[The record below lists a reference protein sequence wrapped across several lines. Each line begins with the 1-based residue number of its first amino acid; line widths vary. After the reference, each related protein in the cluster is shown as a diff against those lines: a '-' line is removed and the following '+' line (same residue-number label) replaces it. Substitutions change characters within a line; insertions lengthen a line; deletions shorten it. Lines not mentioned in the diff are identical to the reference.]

1 MSVLDINS
9 SPTKSSSG
17 NKRLSKVP
25 IIILLLLAAVVLF
38 AVFYAA
44 MARKQANQKQTAE
57 DQSGQSQMTRNQD
70 VGNFIDDLESAKK
83 MKFGTDAVETN
94 DTTADTV
101 IPTISGVNKNTN
113 TAKNMA
119 QQQDLSIPRLQDEDA
134 EDDAK
139 KELKLKKDLKF
150 KAMTSVSK
158 LGIKDEE
165 KRKNLQPSEQ
175 PRNAQDDILSDY
187 IQMMSRLQPGQA
199 AGVAGE
205 GDVDKDAKA
214 ELFLAKK
221 KNEGYLEKL
230 KQKQISP
237 YEIKAGWT
245 IPAILITGINSD
257 LPGQILAQV
266 SQNVYDTATGEYLL
280 IPQGTKVVGSYSSN
294 IIYGQSRILIAW
306 NKLIFPNGDTLDIE
320 NMQGTSPDGYSGF
333 TDQVDNHY
341 FRIFGSAFLMSAI
354 TAGISLADNS
364 NTNSNKE
371 TNADK
376 AIAAA
381 IQQMGAVAS
390 EMIRKNMNI
399 SPTLEIRP
407 GYKFNI
413 FVTKDIVLEP
423 LSLE

>member
-1 MSVLDINS
+1 M
-9 SPTKSSSG
+9 
-17 NKRLSKVP
+17 
-25 IIILLLLAAVVLF
+25 
-38 AVFYAA
+38 
-44 MARKQANQKQTAE
+44 
-57 DQSGQSQMTRNQD
+57 
-70 VGNFIDDLESAKK
+70 
-83 MKFGTDAVETN
+83 
-94 DTTADTV
+94 
-101 IPTISGVNKNTN
+101 
-113 TAKNMA
+113 
-119 QQQDLSIPRLQDEDA
+119 
-134 EDDAK
+134 
-139 KELKLKKDLKF
+139 
-150 KAMTSVSK
+150 
-158 LGIKDEE
+158 
-165 KRKNLQPSEQ
+165 
-175 PRNAQDDILSDY
+175 
-187 IQMMSRLQPGQA
+187 
-199 AGVAGE
+199 
-205 GDVDKDAKA
+205 
-214 ELFLAKK
+214 
-221 KNEGYLEKL
+221 EKL

>member
-1 MSVLDINS
+1 
-9 SPTKSSSG
+9 
-17 NKRLSKVP
+17 
-25 IIILLLLAAVVLF
+25 
-38 AVFYAA
+38 
-44 MARKQANQKQTAE
+44 
-57 DQSGQSQMTRNQD
+57 
-70 VGNFIDDLESAKK
+70 
-83 MKFGTDAVETN
+83 
-94 DTTADTV
+94 
-101 IPTISGVNKNTN
+101 
-113 TAKNMA
+113 
-119 QQQDLSIPRLQDEDA
+119 
-134 EDDAK
+134 
-139 KELKLKKDLKF
+139 
-150 KAMTSVSK
+150 MTSVSK

-165 KRKNLQPSEQ
+165 KRKNLQPNES
-175 PRNAQDDILSDY
+175 PRNAQDDILNDY

-280 IPQGTKVVGSYSSN
+280 IPQGTKVVGAYSSN

-354 TAGISLADNS
+354 TAGISLADHS